1 MYSPKNISEIG
12 GGMKKD
18 SFEGKNVYI
27 FGGSSGI
34 GLSAARQ
41 LAGLGANLF
50 IFARGAKTLLKAAT
64 AIEKQRQ
71 SNSQKV
77 IWQSVD
83 IARHEDVDKVICN
96 TVENYGAP
104 DILINCA
111 GRAYP
116 DYFESISHVQFEE
129 TMKVNLFGIW
139 NTVSSAL
146 PHMKEKGGTI
156 VNTSSVVGYLG
167 IFGYTDY
174 AASKFGIIGLSEA
187 LRSELKRYNIDVLI
201 LCPPD
206 TQTPGFE
213 VENQTKP
220 IETKAISQGAG
231 ILGPDQVAKELIKG
245 IVKGRKMIIPGF
257 DAKLTYYLKRWCPGL
272 IDFFIDRTILK
283 ARKGKL

>member
-1 MYSPKNISEIG
+1 MKNN
-12 GGMKKD
+12 

-41 LAGLGANLF
+41 LAGLGAHLF
-50 IFARGAKTLLKAAT
+50 IFARGEKTLQKAVT
-64 AIEKQRQ
+64 QIETQRR
-71 SNSQKV
+71 SNTRRSSSRRSNNQMV
-77 IWQSVD
+77 VWQSVD
-83 IARHEDVDKVICN
+83 IARHDEVDRVIGK

-116 DYFESISHVQFEE
+116 DYFESISYAQFEE
-129 TMKVNLFGIW
+129 TMKINLFGIW
-139 NTVSSAL
+139 NTVAASL
-146 PHMKEKGGTI
+146 PHMKKNGGTI

-187 LRSELKRYNIDVLI
+187 LRSELKRFNIDVLV

-220 IETKAISQGAG
+220 KETQAISESAG
-231 ILGPDQVAKELIKG
+231 ILGPDQVAKDLIKG

-257 DAKLTYYLKRWCPGL
+257 DAKLTYYLKRWCPGI
-272 IDFFIDRTILK
+272 IDFFIDRTI
-283 ARKGKL
+283 RKTQKQKR